1 MLAHYM
7 SMFNRPEEV
16 RSRQDTVGSQ
26 LYTPR
31 ESDHKPET
39 SSKNACDL
47 PSDMSPGT
55 LVANNR
61 PSFREDTPAESRP
74 ASCDV
79 AQ

>member
-31 ESDHKPET
+31 ESDSKPDT

-47 PSDMSPGT
+47 PGDMNPGM
-55 LVANNR
+55 LVANNSL
-61 PSFREDTPAESRP
+61 SFREDTPAESQP
-74 ASCDV
+74 ASWDV